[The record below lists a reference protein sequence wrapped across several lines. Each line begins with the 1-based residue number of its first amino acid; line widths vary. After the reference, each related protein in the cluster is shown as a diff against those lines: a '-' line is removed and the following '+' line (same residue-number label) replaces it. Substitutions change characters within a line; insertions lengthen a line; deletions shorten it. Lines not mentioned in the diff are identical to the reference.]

1 MTKGNLRDSRD
12 LEVHFGVQR
21 FAISEAVRIYGLGLG
36 LYVLRFKRL
45 RLEVLEPPLLQSVVL
60 GGLR

>member
-12 LEVHFGVQR
+12 LEVHGVQR

-36 LYVLRFKRL
+36 LCALRFKRL
-45 RLEVLEPPLLQSVVL
+45 RLEVLEPPLLRSVVL